1 LSEKPRFG
9 GESSVN
15 FGGVRVL
22 CVGDIILDRFI
33 YGDVERISP
42 EAPVPVLRLR
52 ETRTMLGGAGNVAH
66 NIAALGGEA
75 VLLGLIAEDEA
86 GARLEK
92 QVAEIAGIIPAFVH
106 SRLRPTIAK
115 TRYIAAGQQVVRA
128 DEESGLR
135 AQPDEEAAL
144 LANLE
149 RAIEGARAVILSD
162 YGKAVLSPAVIAKA
176 IALARGRGISVLVDP
191 KSEDFSTYRG
201 ATCIT
206 PNLRELATAARR
218 KVTTEAE
225 VIEACRA
232 VMAEAQ
238 SDAILATRSEKG
250 MMLVEANGAV
260 HSVPARAREVFDVS
274 GAGDTVIAT
283 LALAHASGL
292 TLAQA
297 MRVSNAAA
305 GVVVSKSGTATVEP
319 AELLHE
325 LDDAVETGGRNPIR
339 TDPETLALVDRWK
352 QQGLI
357 VGFTNGCF
365 DILHAGHVSLLAAAR
380 AKCDRLVVALNTDAS
395 TSRLKGPTRPINKLE
410 QRCMVMAA
418 IKYVDCVTSFDE
430 DIPLRLITHLLPDV
444 LFKGADYRAEDVVGG
459 DVVRQ
464 AGGRVLL
471 LDLVAGQSTTGI
483 VQKIT
488 DTKIA

>member
-1 LSEKPRFG
+1 MDFT
-9 GESSVN
+9 
-15 FGGVRVL
+15 GVRVL
-22 CVGDIILDRFI
+22 CVGDVILDRFI

-66 NIAALGGEA
+66 NIASLGGEA
-75 VLLGLIAEDEA
+75 TLLGLIADDEA
-86 GARLEK
+86 GARLLR
-92 QVAEIAGIIPAFVH
+92 QVEGIPRIRPHFVT

-128 DEESGLR
+128 DEESSAR
-135 AQPDEEAAL
+135 VQPEEEEAL
-144 LANLE
+144 LA
-149 RAIEGARAVILSD
+149 AIDAAMPGMQAVILSD
-162 YGKAVLSPAVIAKA
+162 YGKGVLSAKVIARA
-176 IALARGRGISVLVDP
+176 IALARGHGIAVHVDP
-191 KSEDFSTYRG
+191 KSEHFSTYRG

-206 PNLRELATAARR
+206 PNLRELAIASRR
-218 KVTTEAE
+218 SVATEAD
-225 VIEACRA
+225 VIAACRA
-232 VMAEAQ
+232 VMAEAE

-250 MMLVEANGAV
+250 MLLVEANGEV
-260 HSVPARAREVFDVS
+260 HSVPSRAREVFDVS

-325 LDDAVETGGRNPIR
+325 LDDAADNGGRSPVR
-339 TDPETLALVDRWK
+339 SDAEAGAVVARWK

-365 DILHAGHVSLLAAAR
+365 DIIHAGHVSLLAAAR
-380 AKCDRLVVALNTDAS
+380 ARCDRLVVGMNSDAS
-395 TSRLKGPTRPINKLE
+395 VQRLKGPTRPITRLE
-410 QRCMVMAA
+410 HRCAVMAA

-430 DIPLRLITHLLPDV
+430 DTPLRLITHLQPDV
-444 LFKGADYRAEDVVGG
+444 LFKGADYRPDEVVGADVVTA
-459 DVVRQ
+459 
-464 AGGRVLL
+464 AGGKVLL

-483 VQKIT
+483 VRKI
-488 DTKIA
+488 KGGV

>member
-1 LSEKPRFG
+1 M
-9 GESSVN
+9 N
-15 FGGVRVL
+15 FADVRVL

-52 ETRTMLGGAGNVAH
+52 ETRTMIGGAGNVAH
-66 NIAALGGEA
+66 NIASLGGEA
-75 VLLGLIAEDEA
+75 VLLGLIAQDDA
-86 GARLEK
+86 GMHLRR
-92 QVAEIAGIIPAFVH
+92 QVAGIRGITPAFVF

-135 AQPDEEAAL
+135 AQPDEEADL
-144 LANLE
+144 LAALE
-149 RAIEGARAVILSD
+149 PAMEGARAVILSD
-162 YGKAVLSPAVIAKA
+162 YGKGVLSASVIAKA
-176 IALARGRGISVLVDP
+176 ISLARRHAIAVMVDP

-218 KVTTEAE
+218 SVATETE
-225 VIEACRA
+225 VIEAART
-232 VMAEAQ
+232 VMQQAEAG
-238 SDAILATRSEKG
+238 AILATRSEKG

-283 LALAHASGL
+283 LALAYASGL

-325 LDDAVETGGRNPIR
+325 LDDAVETGGRSPIR
-339 TDPETLALVDRWK
+339 TDAETGALVERWK

-365 DILHAGHVSLLAAAR
+365 DILHAGHVTMLAAAR
-380 AKCDRLVVALNTDAS
+380 ARCDRLVVALNTDAS
-395 TSRLKGPTRPINKLE
+395 VSRLKGPSRPINKLE
-410 QRCMVMAA
+410 QRCTVMAA

-430 DIPLRLITHLLPDV
+430 DTPLRLITHLVPDV

-459 DVVRQ
+459 DVVRT
-464 AGGRVLL
+464 AGGKVLL

-483 VQKIT
+483 VQKIAES
-488 DTKIA
+488 KKVAS

>member
-1 LSEKPRFG
+1 MDFSGL
-9 GESSVN
+9 
-15 FGGVRVL
+15 RVL
-22 CVGDIILDRFI
+22 CVGDVILDRFI

-52 ETRTMLGGAGNVAH
+52 ETRTMLGGAGNVAN
-66 NIAALGGEA
+66 NIASLGGDA
-75 VLLGLIAEDEA
+75 VLLGLIADDEA
-86 GARLEK
+86 GARLTR
-92 QVAEIAGIIPAFVH
+92 QVADIPRITPHFVR
-106 SRLRPTIAK
+106 SRVRPTIAK

-128 DEESGLR
+128 DEESSLLV
-135 AQPDEEAAL
+135 QPEEEAELLEAL
-144 LANLE
+144 E
-149 RAIEGARAVILSD
+149 QAIGGAKAVILSD
-162 YGKAVLSPAVIAKA
+162 YGKGVLSAGVIGRA
-176 IALARGRGISVLVDP
+176 IGLARARGIAVHVDP

-206 PNLRELATAARR
+206 PNLRELATAARCS
-218 KVTTEAE
+218 VTTEAD
-225 VIEACRA
+225 VIAACRV
-232 VMAEAQ
+232 VMAQAQ

-250 MMLVEANGAV
+250 MLLVEANGGV
-260 HSVPARAREVFDVS
+260 HSVPSRAREVFDVS

-325 LDDAVETGGRNPIR
+325 LDDEVEKGHRNPLR
-339 TDPETLALVDRWK
+339 SDVEARALVDRWK
-352 QQGLI
+352 QLGLR

-365 DILHAGHVSLLAAAR
+365 DIIHAGHVALLAAAR
-380 AKCDRLVVALNTDAS
+380 GRCDRLVVALNTDAS
-395 TSRLKGPTRPINKLE
+395 VQRLKGPSRPITRLE
-410 QRCMVMAA
+410 HRSTVMAA

-430 DIPLRLITHLLPDV
+430 DTPLELITRLLPDV

-459 DVVRQ
+459 EVVVA
-464 AGGRVLL
+464 AGGRVVL

-483 VQKIT
+483 VGRIKER
-488 DTKIA
+488 AGG

>member
-1 LSEKPRFG
+1 MDFS
-9 GESSVN
+9 
-15 FGGVRVL
+15 GVRIL
-22 CVGDIILDRFI
+22 CIGDIILDRFI

-52 ETRTMLGGAGNVAH
+52 ETRTMIGGAGNVAH
-66 NIAALGGEA
+66 NIASLGGEA
-75 VLLGLIAEDEA
+75 VLLGLVAEDEA
-86 GARLEK
+86 GGLLTK
-92 QVAEIAGIIPAFVH
+92 HVADIPRITPCFVA

-128 DEESGLR
+128 DEESSLR
-135 AQPDEEAAL
+135 AQPEEEASL
-144 LANLE
+144 LIAVD
-149 RAIEGARAVILSD
+149 RAMEGARAVILSD
-162 YGKAVLSPAVIAKA
+162 YGKGVLSPAVIARS
-176 IALARGRGISVLVDP
+176 IQLARSRGIAVHVDP
-191 KSEDFSTYRG
+191 KSENFSTYRG

-218 KVTTEAE
+218 SVVTEAD
-225 VIEACRA
+225 VIAACRV
-232 VMAEAQ
+232 VMAEAE

-250 MMLVEANGAV
+250 MLLVQANGEV

-325 LDDAVETGGRNPIR
+325 LDDAVENGGRNPVR
-339 TDPETLALVDRWK
+339 SDAETGALVARWK

-365 DILHAGHVSLLAAAR
+365 DVLHAGHVALLAAAR
-380 AKCDRLVVALNTDAS
+380 AKCDRLVVALNSDAS
-395 TSRLKGPTRPINKLE
+395 VQRLKGPTRPITRLE
-410 QRCMVMAA
+410 HRCAIMAA

-430 DIPLRLITHLLPDV
+430 DTPLRLIKHLLPDV
-444 LFKGADYRAEDVVGG
+444 LFKGADYQAEDVVGG
-459 DVVRQ
+459 EVVRE
-464 AGGRVLL
+464 AGGKIVL
-471 LDLVAGQSTTGI
+471 LDLLAGQSTTSI
-483 VQKIT
+483 VGRIKEREAQ
-488 DTKIA
+488 AS

>member
-1 LSEKPRFG
+1 M
-9 GESSVN
+9 N
-15 FGGVRVL
+15 FTGVRVL
-22 CVGDIILDRFI
+22 CVGDVILDRFI

-66 NIAALGGEA
+66 NIASLGGEA
-75 VLLGLIAEDEA
+75 ALIGLIAEDEA
-86 GARLEK
+86 GARLTR
-92 QVAEIAGIIPAFVH
+92 QVADIPRIRPHFVI

-128 DEESGLR
+128 DEESSAR
-135 AQPDEEAAL
+135 VQPEEEDAL
-144 LANLE
+144 LAMLE
-149 RAIEGARAVILSD
+149 TAIADAHAVILSD
-162 YGKAVLSPAVIAKA
+162 YGKGVLSPAVIGRAISLAK
-176 IALARGRGISVLVDP
+176 RRGIAVHVDP
-191 KSEDFSTYRG
+191 KSEDFATYRG

-206 PNLRELATAARR
+206 PNLRELAAAARR
-218 KVTTEAE
+218 SVATEAD
-225 VIEACRA
+225 VIAACQA
-232 VMAEAQ
+232 VMAEAE

-250 MMLVEANGAV
+250 MLLVQRNGEV

-283 LALAHASGL
+283 LALAHASGM

-297 MRVSNAAA
+297 MRISNAAA

-325 LDDAVETGGRNPIR
+325 LDDAADNGGRSPVR
-339 TDPETLALVDRWK
+339 SDAEAGAVVARWK

-365 DILHAGHVSLLAAAR
+365 DIIHAGHVSLLAAAR
-380 AKCDRLVVALNTDAS
+380 ARCDRLVVGMNSDAS
-395 TSRLKGPTRPINKLE
+395 VTRLKGPTRPITRLE
-410 QRCMVMAA
+410 HRCAVMAA

-430 DIPLRLITHLLPDV
+430 DTPLRLITHLQPDV
-444 LFKGADYRAEDVVGG
+444 LFKGADYRPEDVVGA
-459 DVVRQ
+459 DVVTA
-464 AGGRVLL
+464 AGGKVLL

-483 VQKIT
+483 VRKIQSNGSSS
-488 DTKIA
+488 